1 MSADGIHTGR
11 IVIKSKNSQFKV
23 TIPYHAHVI
32 TGGLRVTDERI
43 TRFHMREEKRSSEMT
58 RNFSVKNTFPVA
70 VAVHNVSL
78 GSQAATNNFKLTKVI
93 IIFVMKTCSLC
104 YRSPKH
110 QSIFHQRALVVL

>member
-43 TRFHMREEKRSSEMT
+43 TRFHMREEKKFSEMT

-78 GSQAATNNFKLTKVI
+78 GSQAATNNFKLTKVT
-93 IIFVMKTCSLC
+93 IIFS
-104 YRSPKH
+104 
-110 QSIFHQRALVVL
+110 